1 VNELHDISVN
11 LDTMARVQTSINWQK
26 ARMKWLQEGDAN
38 SKKFH
43 GVMSSRQH
51 RNDVHMV
58 KVDGC
63 HY

>member
-1 VNELHDISVN
+1 VSELHDLSVN
-11 LDTMARVQTSINWQK
+11 LHTMARDQTSINWQK
-26 ARMKWLQEGDAN
+26 ARMKRLQEGDAN

-43 GVMSSRQH
+43 GVRSSRQR

-58 KVDGC
+58 KVDGY